1 MKILLKIVI
10 ALVVLLVIGLVVLFF
25 SVNAI
30 AKYAIDN
37 AGSSALGVSTKV
49 DHVGIGILSGQS
61 TISGLEVANPPGYQR
76 DEFLTLKSGE
86 LDASLGGLLGS
97 EVKIDRIVLSGIRL
111 DIEQNNKGYNYQV
124 ILDNASGGSK
134 KPADET
140 PSTDSSE
147 SAKRYQINEILIED
161 VVITAN
167 LLAGLGKATEATIPI
182 KKLQLTDIGSGKGI
196 PLTKVTVLVVE
207 AVLQATASAG
217 VNILPGTLIGSLE
230 SVLGNSSGISLEGFS
245 IDTGGGLKDIGG
257 SIKNVIDQVKSG
269 QPDKIGESIGNVLNN
284 VLGGDKEKKS
294 P

>member
-1 MKILLKIVI
+1 MQGIDSYLK
-10 ALVVLLVIGLVVLFF
+10 
-25 SVNAI
+25 
-30 AKYAIDN
+30 
-37 AGSSALGVSTKV
+37 
-49 DHVGIGILSGQS
+49 
-61 TISGLEVANPPGYQR
+61 
-76 DEFLTLKSGE
+76 
-86 LDASLGGLLGS
+86 
-97 EVKIDRIVLSGIRL
+97 
-111 DIEQNNKGYNYQV
+111 
-124 ILDNASGGSK
+124 
-134 KPADET
+134 
-140 PSTDSSE
+140 
-147 SAKRYQINEILIED
+147 D

-269 QPDKIGESIGNVLNN
+269 QPDKIGESIGGLF
-284 VLGGDKEKKS
+284 GGQ
-294 P
+294 